1 MVVESPEELLA
12 CVGSRGTVFPLPRR
26 LVHARGIHHL
36 VVRVLAFNRD
46 GEYVVQRRAE
56 TKESCPGY
64 FTDSAS
70 GHVTFRLG
78 LLFDLD
84 QGLADEASREL
95 LEEVGLA
102 VAGSG
107 SPLIRPFS
115 EPRFSRD
122 ACETSHCFVAA
133 VDGKVKPSREID
145 PVRTG
150 FVPPERLREMLGTG
164 TFVPVA
170 RDYWLELLEEVGE
183 GNDPWSHFFG
193 REESNE
199 A

>member
-1 MVVESPEELLA
+1 LVVESPEELLA
-12 CVGSRGTVFPLPRR
+12 CVGGKGTLFPLARG

-36 VVRVLAFNRD
+36 VVRVLAFNRE

-64 FTDSAS
+64 LTDSAS

-78 LLFDLD
+78 LLFDLAA
-84 QGLADEASREL
+84 GLAHEASREL
-95 LEEVGLA
+95 LEEVGL
-102 VAGSG
+102 VVVGSE

-115 EPRFSRD
+115 RPRFSRD

-133 VDGKVKPSREID
+133 VGGKVKPSGEVD
-145 PVRTG
+145 PAETG
-150 FVPPERLREMLGTG
+150 FLPSRRLKEMLGTE

-183 GNDPWSHFFG
+183 EDPFSHFFG
-193 REESNE
+193 N
-199 A
+199 